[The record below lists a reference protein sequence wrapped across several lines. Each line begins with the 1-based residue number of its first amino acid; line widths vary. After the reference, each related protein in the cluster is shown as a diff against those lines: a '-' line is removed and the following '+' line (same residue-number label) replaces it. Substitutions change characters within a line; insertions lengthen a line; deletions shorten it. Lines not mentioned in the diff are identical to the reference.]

1 MKPSPGRFRLL
12 GTAAGL
18 ATVFVIFIVAV
29 IQLQNGYA
37 DSLPFGLPL
46 VSRLSADYSGDPGG
60 GRLGALTFRILE
72 EALQDGGA
80 TREDARIQSERLR
93 ATLDGSVPT
102 ATARNYAGDPPF
114 TATATLTPTST
125 PTPTPTYTP
134 TPTNTP
140 RPTNTPTKT
149 NTPTP
154 KPTNTPQPT
163 ATPTIADNQ
172 DPQIFPGAS
181 LNPPP
186 GAMSGC
192 MIDISNQRITDPV
205 PSSGI
210 AQVRLK
216 YTDPNSG
223 SFVFG
228 SPLGLTSG
236 GPTGG
241 GWDGIYAGSIIFTG
255 FSPPASTN
263 LWIQAD
269 DTTGNNSSV
278 LLGAYTSVDCP

>member
-1 MKPSPGRFRLL
+1 MKPSPGRFRVL

-18 ATVFVIFIVAV
+18 ATGIVVFVVAV
-29 IQLQNGYA
+29 IQLQNAYA
-37 DSLPFGLPL
+37 DSLPFDLPF

-60 GRLGALTFRILE
+60 DRLNALTLSIMG
-72 EALQDGGA
+72 EALRDGGA
-80 TREDARIQSERLR
+80 TSEDAQTQSEQIQE
-93 ATLDGSVPT
+93 TLDGSVPT

-149 NTPTP
+149 DTPTP
-154 KPTNTPQPT
+154 RPTNTPRPT
-163 ATPTIADNQ
+163 STPTVVDSQ
-172 DPQIFPGAS
+172 DPQIIPGAS
-181 LNPPP
+181 LNPSP
-186 GAMSGC
+186 GPMSGC
-192 MIDISNQRITDPV
+192 TVDINNQRITDPA

-210 AQVRLK
+210 ATVRLK
-216 YTDPNSG
+216 YTDPNTG

-228 SPLGLTSG
+228 NPLTLVSG
-236 GPTGG
+236 GPSGG
-241 GWDGIYAGSIIFTG
+241 GWDGVYAGSVTFSG
-255 FSPPASTN
+255 FSPPTSTN

-269 DTTGNNSSV
+269 DNTGNNSSV